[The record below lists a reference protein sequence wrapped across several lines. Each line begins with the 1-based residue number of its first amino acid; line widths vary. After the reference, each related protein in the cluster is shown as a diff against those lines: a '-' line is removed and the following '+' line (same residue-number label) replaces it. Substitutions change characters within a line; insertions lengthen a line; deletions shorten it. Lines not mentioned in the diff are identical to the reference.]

1 MSAQRCSIRL
11 AMSPTSW
18 RPLAIECHRSQ
29 SDQQGKNAL
38 QLSSKVRI
46 EMVEPPTQRRKR
58 SRSLTVTRKGQVTLR
73 KDLLAHL
80 GIQPGQRID
89 VEVLPGGRLEL
100 HAEQATGSINSFIG
114 LLAGRSSHCAS
125 LEELNQA
132 AAAGWAGLGDAN
144 AQPSTSP

>member
-1 MSAQRCSIRL
+1 M
-11 AMSPTSW
+11 AMPST
-18 RPLAIECHRSQ
+18 PL
-29 SDQQGKNAL
+29 
-38 QLSSKVRI
+38 
-46 EMVEPPTQRRKR
+46 RKR

-100 HAEQATGSINSFIG
+100 HAEQATGSIHSFIG

-144 AQPSTSP
+144 AKPSTSTSTSTSP